1 MALPLLSHMQ
11 GWGCLQEPIRCY
23 LICVSPFMSLSY
35 CFYSKNK
42 LKSCVFIYKKIYP
55 NSLEVPLSKFRP
67 QLSVSLWTETFLPN
81 NFFFPGPWASLSSRA
96 RVVRERAFLFL
107 CYFFGCVITR
117 PKLQQQSKTQY
128 RNTICSLSQAKHS
141 AAGSS
146 GPTLQ
151 MWTLRFHPKEHCI
164 LSMATPPILLCLLL
178 IKSLS
183 AESTFGWGR
192 RTAPVAQIR
201 VSICDPLSYK

>member
-23 LICVSPFMSLSY
+23 LICVFPFMSFSY

-42 LKSCVFIYKKIYP
+42 LKSCVFTKKNLSQFIRSSSFRVP
-55 NSLEVPLSKFRP
+55 TTAFCLCEQKLSSL
-67 QLSVSLWTETFLPN
+67 TI
-81 NFFFPGPWASLSSRA
+81 FFPGPWASLSSRA
-96 RVVRERAFLFL
+96 RVVQELAFLFL
-107 CYFFGCVITR
+107 FYFFGCVITR

-164 LSMATPPILLCLLL
+164 LSMTTPPILLCLLL

-192 RTAPVAQIR
+192 RTAPMARIG
-201 VSICDPLSYK
+201 VSICEPLNCK